1 MTYAIS
7 LGYQSDLMMSGF
19 EVTDEALV
27 NETGRHCVR
36 PSLSAT
42 HMHFRSHGLRT
53 DRRFCKRRSRREM
66 GIELLLESRS
76 GGLDTYGGVLDAQVA
91 MEMARHGQRDV
102 PLEALCAAL
111 DFEIE
116 SGEALLV
123 AYSLG
128 VLVELLASQGG
139 SDGVAQAQDF
149 VTRFEANVPAVP
161 GPAIQLWLLRCRALL
176 ANAVGDTVIGSEL
189 LTKYR
194 SG

>member
-1 MTYAIS
+1 
-7 LGYQSDLMMSGF
+7 
-19 EVTDEALV
+19 
-27 NETGRHCVR
+27 
-36 PSLSAT
+36 
-42 HMHFRSHGLRT
+42 
-53 DRRFCKRRSRREM
+53 
-66 GIELLLESRS
+66 
-76 GGLDTYGGVLDAQVA
+76 
-91 MEMARHGQRDV
+91 V

-128 VLVELLASQGG
+128 VLVQLLASQGG

-194 SG
+194 DLAEALDAPGHLAFAKQFAAAMRFEA